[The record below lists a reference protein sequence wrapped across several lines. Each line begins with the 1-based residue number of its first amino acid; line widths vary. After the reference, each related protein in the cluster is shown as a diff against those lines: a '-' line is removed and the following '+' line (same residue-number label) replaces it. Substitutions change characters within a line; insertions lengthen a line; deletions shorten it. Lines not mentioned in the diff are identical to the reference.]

1 VNLARRFLLT
11 GARGAFGRELAKALA
26 AAGASVAAARFGED
40 WTYDDYAF
48 FSQARLA
55 PVDVLVLSHGAKGA
69 HAMAANCTSFIEIA
83 DRYRDARAKV
93 SQRAEI
99 WGLGSEIELHPAF
112 VAPLRSY
119 MESKRAFAR
128 YAARLYDD
136 DSITYRHIVPAAFR
150 SGMGPGLISARTAVR
165 IALFFL
171 ARDWNYV
178 PVTYTGI
185 AWLNYLRFR
194 RLSRAAHGRG

>member
-1 VNLARRFLLT
+1 VNLARRFLIT
-11 GARGAFGRELAKALA
+11 GARGAFGRELGKALE
-26 AAGASVAAARFGED
+26 AAGAGVGAARFGED
-40 WTYDDYAF
+40 WTYDDYGF
-48 FSQARLA
+48 FSPARLA

-83 DRYRDARAKV
+83 ERYRDARAKA

-112 VAPLRSY
+112 GAAGRGYL
-119 MESKRAFAR
+119 ESKRAYAR
-128 YAARLYDD
+128 YAARLYGDAGV
-136 DSITYRHIVPAAFR
+136 TYRHIVPAAFR
-150 SGMGPGLISARTAVR
+150 SAMGPGLISARTAVR

-171 ARDWNYV
+171 ARDWKYV
-178 PVTYTGI
+178 PVTYTGV